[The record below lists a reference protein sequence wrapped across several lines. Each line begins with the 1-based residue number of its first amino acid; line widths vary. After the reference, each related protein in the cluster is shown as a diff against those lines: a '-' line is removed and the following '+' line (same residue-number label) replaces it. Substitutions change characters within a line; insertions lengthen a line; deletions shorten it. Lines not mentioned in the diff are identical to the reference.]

1 MATSSWLTPFLLI
14 ADEALD
20 ERLILLVSGQGEVV
34 SYKLVG
40 VDFIQRRVGEGAV
53 AGPRV
58 GNGRFRERMAS
69 VARTAVCGTSM
80 CFYCL
85 SLEQ

>member
-1 MATSSWLTPFLLI
+1 MATSSWLTPFLLV
-14 ADEALD
+14 ADEALN
-20 ERLILLVSGQGEVV
+20 ERLFLLVSGQGEVV

-58 GNGRFRERMAS
+58 GNGHFRERMAT
-69 VARTAVCGTSM
+69 AAWTAVRGTST
-80 CFYCL
+80 CVCCL
-85 SLEQ
+85 SSE

>member
-1 MATSSWLTPFLLI
+1 MATSSWLTPFLLV

-20 ERLILLVSGQGEVV
+20 ERLLLLVSGQGEVV

-53 AGPRV
+53 AEPRV
-58 GNGRFRERMAS
+58 GNGHFRERTATAAPRAS
-69 VARTAVCGTSM
+69 VVSPRS
-80 CFYCL
+80 
-85 SLEQ
+85 SE